1 MIKQIVDH
9 RYYPKTSL
17 CDAVLE
23 ICTNLSL
30 SEEDRIIKGFESEE
44 IDYILRYAQNLSK
57 NVIVY
62 IYDLNSKPLK

>member
-1 MIKQIVDH
+1 MIKKIVDH

-23 ICTNLSL
+23 ISTNLNL

-44 IDYILRYAQNLSK
+44 LDYILRYAQDLSK
-57 NVIVY
+57 LVIVY

>member
-1 MIKQIVDH
+1 MIKKIVDH
-9 RYYPKTSL
+9 RCYPQTSL

-23 ICTNLSL
+23 ISTSLNL

-44 IDYILRYAQNLSK
+44 LDYILRYAQSLSK
-57 NVIVY
+57 VVIVY